1 MTLGSLKWF
10 LLSHRYSHKCSS
22 HPACYPKVPAPRQP
36 PLIPEDH
43 ISPNR
48 SPKARLDIPFLKA
61 GGRGQLASLVAQ
73 WSRIRLQCRRCGFEP
88 WVRKIPWRRKWQPTL
103 GFSSGKSHGQRSL
116 AGYSPWGHERVRHN
130 LATKQQQRWGCPLL
144 GASPFMQGLDNIID
158 IFLSDVTAN
167 AEIHFQ
173 QLVSLVQLALD
184 DVSVDCLND
193 EVLQFPEVPHLQ
205 VLQQHGV
212 RDTLCRRYASYL
224 QNHW

>member
-1 MTLGSLKWF
+1 
-10 LLSHRYSHKCSS
+10 
-22 HPACYPKVPAPRQP
+22 
-36 PLIPEDH
+36 
-43 ISPNR
+43 
-48 SPKARLDIPFLKA
+48 
-61 GGRGQLASLVAQ
+61 
-73 WSRIRLQCRRCGFEP
+73 
-88 WVRKIPWRRKWQPTL
+88 
-103 GFSSGKSHGQRSL
+103 
-116 AGYSPWGHERVRHN
+116 
-130 LATKQQQRWGCPLL
+130 
-144 GASPFMQGLDNIID
+144 MQGLDNIID